1 MSDLLKKFNKASK
14 SGLAYEFENAASLD
28 DDNLDIDTNAVDWT
42 MDHEDNITLDNMA
55 EDTGPKGLPLHT
67 KTKDEL
73 TLTGF
78 LMSQSK
84 VNIIKAMGQML
95 TAKSVFYKTKNC
107 DFIDGLIE
115 GYRLAESVITA
126 ELYNSDHRLLSEIK
140 SEMVEMKRAQENLSD
155 TLDQVASSVQL
166 IVAEHDTKMTQLES
180 AYKSVKAEKT
190 PFAMFKEN
198 YSEEAGPRHSDIWQK
213 LHELPL
219 AVREALLADA
229 TLTTTD
235 SLYNRVIK
243 IQEETKNKEKIRK
256 EAVGIIKNATFEDK
270 SIFVKNLSLLK
281 DEARHKIYS
290 AIVEKGTV
298 TPSFIAAVRSFK
310 KQQGSQK

>member
-1 MSDLLKKFNKASK
+1 
-14 SGLAYEFENAASLD
+14 
-28 DDNLDIDTNAVDWT
+28 
-42 MDHEDNITLDNMA
+42 
-55 EDTGPKGLPLHT
+55 
-67 KTKDEL
+67 
-73 TLTGF
+73 
-78 LMSQSK
+78 
-84 VNIIKAMGQML
+84 
-95 TAKSVFYKTKNC
+95 
-107 DFIDGLIE
+107 
-115 GYRLAESVITA
+115 
-126 ELYNSDHRLLSEIK
+126 
-140 SEMVEMKRAQENLSD
+140 MVEMKRAQENLSD

-243 IQEETKNKEKIRK
+243 IQEETKIRK
-256 EAVGIIKNATFEDK
+256 KLGRK
-270 SIFVKNLSLLK
+270 LSRLSKMLPLRTNPYLLK
-281 DEARHKIYS
+281 TYLY
-290 AIVEKGTV
+290 
-298 TPSFIAAVRSFK
+298 
-310 KQQGSQK
+310 